1 MSGEMFDLL
10 QRTGASGT
18 EKQIALQCAPLLT
31 GIKMS
36 SLLNIRE
43 EQKKEVFRLFDRTPV
58 SGRILYESAGRTLL
72 FLYRKERLLAYLER
86 GDVRR
91 LMDSFGY
98 GGLKLE
104 KMLRLLSIRYQE
116 HMSGLGKFPHEIGLL
131 LGYPPGDVSGFIENN
146 GQNFLYSGYWK
157 VYGDEAEAQ
166 SLFQK
171 FDRCREAYRRMFRRG
186 CSLEQLTVAAGA
198 RQQGL

>member
-58 SGRILYESAGRTLL
+58 SGRILYESAGRSLL
-72 FLYRKERLLAYLER
+72 FLYRKERLLTYLER

-91 LMDSFGY
+91 LMDSFGH
-98 GGLKLE
+98 
-104 KMLRLLSIRYQE
+104 S
-116 HMSGLGKFPHEIGLL
+116 
-131 LGYPPGDVSGFIENN
+131 
-146 GQNFLYSGYWK
+146 
-157 VYGDEAEAQ
+157 
-166 SLFQK
+166 
-171 FDRCREAYRRMFRRG
+171 
-186 CSLEQLTVAAGA
+186 T
-198 RQQGL
+198 

>member
-58 SGRILYESAGRTLL
+58 SGRILYESAGRSLL

-116 HMSGLGKFPHEIGLL
+116 HMSGLGEFPHEIGLL

-157 VYGDEAEAQ
+157 VYGDLHGALRVFAQ
-166 SLFQK
+166 Y
-171 FDRCREAYRRMFRRG
+171 DHAREYVIYMAGRG
-186 CSLEQLTVAAGA
+186 RTIRELVA
-198 RQQGL
+198 